1 MIPLHVLNWIVET
14 NIIDVFP
21 NVYIANRL
29 FLTIPITNCEA
40 ERSFS
45 TLKRVKNMH
54 RSTMVHSR
62 LSNIARLTI
71 EAKFLETLDF
81 SDVIAEF
88 AGKKSRKK
96 SLNLIQ

>member
-1 MIPLHVLNWIVET
+1 
-14 NIIDVFP
+14 
-21 NVYIANRL
+21 
-29 FLTIPITNCEA
+29 
-40 ERSFS
+40 
-45 TLKRVKNMH
+45 MH

-71 EAKFLETLDF
+71 ESKLLETLDF